1 MNETNLERE
10 GQFPNSPIL
19 IQPPPLP
26 LQKQRMMSNHYSA
39 ATLTPI
45 KTDASGAENLVKNEP
60 RVNGFGAGGG
70 GGGGR
75 APGINPG
82 MANPAQMETS
92 R

>member
-1 MNETNLERE
+1 
-10 GQFPNSPIL
+10 
-19 IQPPPLP
+19 
-26 LQKQRMMSNHYSA
+26 MSNHYSA

-60 RVNGFGAGGG
+60 RVNGFGAAGGGGGGG

-75 APGINPG
+75 APGIDPG